1 MLAPL
6 RLQRWARAR
15 STTIRMA
22 LADRLDEA
30 HRYSMC
36 PKSLCAPRPTATL
49 SQIRSSQWNQRS
61 GLRRAR
67 TEDQRI
73 ETATEPVGKGCDPAV
88 SCLVRC
94 LPDNVSHPLCHK
106 CATRP
111 SRLFRRLTSDAS
123 PFRHP
128 RWTGRCANSADQV
141 VAPSLRREG
150 AGCLTAGYVF
160 DDLDRLPADLIYR
173 NMDHEREDAMELTV
187 RGPPAGR
194 RSEVLAF
201 FSIVDRRR
209 RLHRQ
214 VCAP

>member
-6 RLQRWARAR
+6 RLQRWERAR

-94 LPDNVSHPLCHK
+94 LTCRTTFLTLC
-106 CATRP
+106 
-111 SRLFRRLTSDAS
+111 
-123 PFRHP
+123 
-128 RWTGRCANSADQV
+128 
-141 VAPSLRREG
+141 
-150 AGCLTAGYVF
+150 
-160 DDLDRLPADLIYR
+160 
-173 NMDHEREDAMELTV
+173 
-187 RGPPAGR
+187 
-194 RSEVLAF
+194 
-201 FSIVDRRR
+201 
-209 RLHRQ
+209 
-214 VCAP
+214 

>member
-1 MLAPL
+1 
-6 RLQRWARAR
+6 
-15 STTIRMA
+15 
-22 LADRLDEA
+22 
-30 HRYSMC
+30 
-36 PKSLCAPRPTATL
+36 
-49 SQIRSSQWNQRS
+49 
-61 GLRRAR
+61 
-67 TEDQRI
+67 
-73 ETATEPVGKGCDPAV
+73 
-88 SCLVRC
+88 
-94 LPDNVSHPLCHK
+94 
-106 CATRP
+106 
-111 SRLFRRLTSDAS
+111 
-123 PFRHP
+123 
-128 RWTGRCANSADQV
+128 V